1 MTVVDER
8 PCPSPTAALATV
20 PPQRRRARDLK
31 STASLSPTSRGV
43 QAAGPSR
50 ACTTTRRG
58 QPIAGR
64 AGGRR
69 RSCASRPRRPLVQSR
84 KVSPSNTA
92 QGDEGWGVWHSAL
105 GHGIP
110 PSSRPIYPAEE
121 GSGAKDED
129 EGRSSRRAAH
139 PSEPQSVVR
148 LQGALATSFGR
159 EPTRDDEAGCKGP
172 AMCTRRHG
180 DSAAPGPREGSEPP
194 RPAKRHRAVWHG
206 VCVARAGGQACE
218 HRRHRCLIR
227 ELRRPA
233 LQYAP
238 MHTAS
243 RVCRALAGC

>member
-1 MTVVDER
+1 MHD
-8 PCPSPTAALATV
+8 
-20 PPQRRRARDLK
+20 D
-31 STASLSPTSRGV
+31 
-43 QAAGPSR
+43 AAGTANCGQGWR
-50 ACTTTRRG
+50 AATILCEPAT
-58 QPIAGR
+58 A
-64 AGGRR
+64 
-69 RSCASRPRRPLVQSR
+69 ASRPESQGFALQHRSGRR
-84 KVSPSNTA
+84 
-92 QGDEGWGVWHSAL
+92 GWGVWHSAL

>member
-92 QGDEGWGVWHSAL
+92 QGDEGGASGTARWATEFRPAAGQFTQQRKAL
-105 GHGIP
+105 GP
-110 PSSRPIYPAEE
+110 KTRTRDARVAAPRTPQSPRASSDSRARWRRA
-121 GSGAKDED
+121 SDE
-129 EGRSSRRAAH
+129 SRRVMMKQAAKGQQCA
-139 PSEPQSVVR
+139 PAGTEIVQRRARVR
-148 LQGALATSFGR
+148 AANPPDRPRGIGLSGMACASHAQGG
-159 EPTRDDEAGCKGP
+159 
-172 AMCTRRHG
+172 
-180 DSAAPGPREGSEPP
+180 
-194 RPAKRHRAVWHG
+194 RPAS
-206 VCVARAGGQACE
+206 
-218 HRRHRCLIR
+218 IDD
-227 ELRRPA
+227 
-233 LQYAP
+233 
-238 MHTAS
+238 TA
-243 RVCRALAGC
+243 A